1 MAEMKISNTLVKD
14 SGDRIIAFAKQLK
27 DAELDWRDYHYIDE
41 DGNTV
46 YPFEDKEDVDKFQ
59 DKLNAI
65 FLTHYNDFQAFL
77 NSKLNPGVIDS
88 WKDIEDFLEGISGGE
103 AITLMDIIRD
113 VQMSSGQLNLRM
125 SEDYPGALEAV
136 TISEFMDVSNSY
148 IDPKTGAI
156 KVVFNY
162 E

>member
-1 MAEMKISNTLVKD
+1 MAEMRISNTLVKD
-14 SGDRIIAFAKQLK
+14 SGDKIIAYGRQLK
-27 DAELDWRDYHYIDE
+27 DTGINWLNYHYVDE
-41 DGNTV
+41 GGNTV
-46 YPFEDKEDVDKFQ
+46 YPFQSKTDVDKFQ
-59 DKLNAI
+59 DKLNSI

-88 WKDIEDFLEGISGGE
+88 WKDIEDFLEGISGSE
-103 AITLMDIIRD
+103 AITLMDIISD
-113 VQMSSGQLNLRM
+113 VQLSSGQLNLRM

-136 TISEFMDVSNSY
+136 TISEYMDVSKSY
-148 IDPKTGAI
+148 IDPETGAI